1 MENEKKPQFEIK
13 SLLEKIETIHSK
25 IEEKAKEEFGNASE
39 IKSLK
44 EELVNATKS
53 HKDAIEAQKSQLNAI
68 ETKLNKPFIATKEAS
83 QESKEEVK
91 KSLIS
96 IASKLNSKE
105 RLNLEETKS
114 IRFTDATTTG
124 GFLDTPMKMGEID
137 INKQPNTIILND
149 IDFMGP
155 AGANEGSVAWEGFD
169 ESLVDM
175 YEANEMDPAQISEA
189 VKKSLIKLSM
199 KEIKAKM
206 IISSRVIQN
215 ALSGGDQ
222 TSVLE
227 RNLLA
232 LESRYRRK
240 LASGVFQDIIADVN
254 AGNIGKVQSTTNEAP
269 ANAQAREDL
278 RMFPTNLKVDYIP
291 SSIMYVSRAFLNACY
306 SKEASDGHLATEQ
319 FITNA
324 NGITSFVTPER
335 AIPVRVFE
343 HNQIGNYK
351 SLADGTTNITSDYV
365 NGSSTNT
372 GKLLAIVADFRS
384 SYKLIP
390 SSIGTIGYDSSISNI
405 LDGACPAG
413 KVSFAAQGVVLR
425 EGVKVFYAS

>member
-1 MENEKKPQFEIK
+1 MEKEMEIK
-13 SLLEKIETIHSK
+13 SLVEKIEGIYAK
-25 IEEKAKEEFGNASE
+25 IEDKAKTESLNSEEL
-39 IKSLK
+39 KSLK
-44 EELVNATKS
+44 EDLAKS
-53 HKDAIEAQKSQLNAI
+53 VKEHKEAMDSQKTQLDAI
-68 ETKLNKPFIATKEAS
+68 ETKLNKPYGVTIENKSEVN
-83 QESKEEVK
+83 QQEVK
-91 KSLIS
+91 KSLTS

-105 RLNLEETKS
+105 KVGLEEVKA

-124 GFLDTPMKMGEID
+124 GFLDTPRKMGEID
-137 INKQPNTIILND
+137 INKQPNTLILND
-149 IDFMGP
+149 IDFMG
-155 AGANEGSVAWEGFD
+155 AANANEGSVAWEGFD

-175 YEANEMDPAQISEA
+175 YEANEMDAAQISEA

-199 KEIKAKM
+199 KEMKAKM

-222 TSVLE
+222 ISVLQK
-227 RNLLA
+227 NLQA

-240 LASGVFQDIIADVN
+240 LAAQVFQDIIADVN
-254 AGNIGKVQSTTNEAP
+254 NNLIGKVASTTNEAP
-269 ANAQAREDL
+269 ADAQARVDL
-278 RMFPTNLKVDYIP
+278 RVFPTNLKVDYIP

-319 FITNA
+319 FVTDA

-343 HNQIGNYK
+343 HNQIGTYK
-351 SLADGTTNITSDYV
+351 SLADGTTDITTDYV
-365 NGSSTNT
+365 NGSASNT

-405 LDGACPAG
+405 LDGSCPAG

-425 EGVKVFYAS
+425 EAVKVFYAS

>member
-1 MENEKKPQFEIK
+1 MEQKNNPQLEIK
-13 SLLEKIETIHSK
+13 SLVEKIETIHSK
-25 IEEKAKEEFGNASE
+25 IEEKAKSENDNAAE

-44 EELVNATKS
+44 EELSNAVKS
-53 HKDAIEAQKSQLNAI
+53 HKDAVEAQKTQLDSI
-68 ETKLNKPFIATKEAS
+68 EAKLNRPSGVAKEDFSAK
-83 QESKEEVK
+83 QEEVK
-91 KSLIS
+91 KSLTS
-96 IASKLNSKE
+96 IASKLNSREKIA
-105 RLNLEETKS
+105 LEEVKA

-124 GFLDTPMKMGEID
+124 GFIDSPRKMGELD

-149 IDFMGP
+149 IDFMGS
-155 AGANEGSVAWEGFD
+155 ANANEGSVAWEGFD
-169 ESLVDM
+169 ESLIDL
-175 YEANEMDPAQISEA
+175 YEANEMDATQLSEA

-215 ALSGGDQ
+215 ALAGGDQ
-222 TSVLE
+222 ASVLQ

-240 LASGVFQDIIADVN
+240 LAAQVFQDIIADVN
-254 AGNIGKVQSTTNEAP
+254 AGNIGKVASTTAEAP
-269 ANAQAREDL
+269 ANAQARQDL
-278 RMFPTNLKVDYIP
+278 RLFPTNLKVDYVP
-291 SSIMYVSRAFLNACY
+291 SSIMYVSRAFLNACF
-306 SKEASDGHLATEQ
+306 STEASDGHLATEQ
-319 FITNA
+319 FVTDS

-335 AIPVRVFE
+335 SIPVRVFE
-343 HNQIGNYK
+343 HSQIGAYK
-351 SLADGTTNITSDYV
+351 SLADGTTSITSDYV
-365 NGSSTNT
+365 KGSATNT

-405 LDGACPAG
+405 LEGSCPAG